1 MNKILKR
8 LNDNLI
14 IPGNLEFVEYD
25 NKGQAKILQ
34 DSIIVG
40 SYAMVDWEDGE
51 GIVWR
56 TSKVVEKISEKEF
69 KTEDSQYVIE
79 DCDDDLLVKLISDA
93 KTSEPFKTIRHVFD
107 IKYKPLIKEPR
118 THEQTKAGQLE
129 G

>member
-40 SYAMVDWEDGE
+40 SYAMVDWEDGV

-56 TSKVVEKISEKEF
+56 TSKVVEKISETEF
-69 KTEDSQYVIE
+69 KTEDSHYVIE
-79 DCDDDLLVKLISDA
+79 GCDNNLLTKLIAEA
-93 KTSEPFKTIRHVFD
+93 KTIEPFLTIRHVFD
-107 IKYKPLIKEPR
+107 AKYKPMVGIRL
-118 THEQTKAGQLE
+118 
-129 G
+129 